1 MNHQDW
7 LQYTDIV
14 MARHAFSG
22 VCLAKIFEDRV
33 QQMPQEDYQA
43 LLAQLDD
50 PAIVT
55 WCGAHGR
62 TRRLSCRPN
71 AQAGESGV
79 AA

>member
-1 MNHQDW
+1 MNHRDW

-22 VCLAKIFEDRV
+22 VCLAKVFEDRV

-50 PAIVT
+50 PAIAT
-55 WCGAHGR
+55 WVRR
-62 TRRLSCRPN
+62 TREE
-71 AQAGESGV
+71 QALV
-79 AA
+79 LQT